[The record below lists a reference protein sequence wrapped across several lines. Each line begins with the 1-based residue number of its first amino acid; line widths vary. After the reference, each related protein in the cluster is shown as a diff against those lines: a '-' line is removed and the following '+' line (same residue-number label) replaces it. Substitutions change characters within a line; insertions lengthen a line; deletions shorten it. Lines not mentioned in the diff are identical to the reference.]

1 MVNIG
6 KVTANNSRPKQR
18 TAAESR
24 HSLLFSVLFGC
35 VFFIAVCLCGV
46 DVNKITA
53 LIFSAAALLVI
64 AFRRRLLAERIGL
77 LFLALALFVVL
88 NGVSSFYAISG
99 KFGLREFLKV
109 LSAFCLG
116 LVLLGLS
123 PKTETRP
130 GSAVMTA
137 LAVCGALGSLVS
149 IDLISTRW
157 ISGVVLGFFH
167 LFTEEYAQ
175 LDGVEAGVRMTSM
188 FKHPNVF
195 AGFSGI
201 GVLLSLGLAA
211 RADGGRKRSVYLVLL
226 YVNALAFIL
235 AFSMGASAFIALAF
249 LVFLFLLPKEERGGA
264 LILMLETLVLVVISA
279 ALISATSFQPWTKLN
294 PIPLVCT
301 VCGAALLC
309 LLDRVVRKLLAGRLK
324 ASGRLVPIL
333 IVTVLVLLAAY
344 LAAAWN
350 VTGGAELAPGTVLR
364 RAVYLEPGE
373 YQLELS
379 GEGQI
384 SVWVES
390 QNRLET
396 MMHTGTVLYQGDA
409 AEAAIVVPEDSLVQ
423 FFHFSSDEGARIL
436 SASCGGTKIPLDYKL
451 LPGFIANR
459 LQGLLANENAIQRLV
474 FFEDGMKLFKRS
486 PIIGLGM
493 GAFENGVISVQ
504 SFYYETKYAHDHYI
518 QVLVETGIVGLILF
532 VGLLVVCGIAVW
544 KSRREKP
551 FAPILGAALVF
562 MAGHAATEVVFSY
575 YAYLPMAYGT
585 FALIELCC
593 GDAVTR
599 PRLSVLVKRIS
610 MAVIAVLIV
619 VYGVFVISNI
629 SARNLINREP
639 TLNSVS
645 RAVSLDKFEWAD
657 YALAYVTNTKGDN
670 VGTNVRVQADQ
681 YAERLA
687 KVNSNTT
694 PIYLAQYYFTTGRM
708 EKGFAMLEKYVNY
721 LSADS
726 KAWQA
731 AFNLARQFPED
742 SDTYE
747 SGMTRLA
754 AMLDAWNA
762 ENLGTIQLD
771 QETEEFLEQYR

>member
-6 KVTANNSRPKQR
+6 KKSAKNGRLKQR
-18 TAAESR
+18 TEVESK
-24 HSLLFSVLFGC
+24 HLLLFSVLFGC
-35 VFFIAVCLCGV
+35 LYFIAVCLCGV
-46 DVNKITA
+46 ETNKTSA
-53 LIFSAAALLVI
+53 LVLSAVALLVLVE
-64 AFRRRLLAERIGL
+64 RRRLLEERIGV
-77 LFLALALFVVL
+77 LFLTLALFVVL
-88 NGVSSFYAISG
+88 NGISSFYAISG

-116 LVLLGLS
+116 LALLGLS
-123 PKTETRP
+123 PKTETHT
-130 GSAVMTA
+130 GSAAMTV

-157 ISGVVLGFFH
+157 ISGAILGFFN
-167 LFTEEYAQ
+167 LFTVEYRE
-175 LDGVEAGVRMTSM
+175 LEGVEAGIRMTSM

-201 GVLLSLGLAA
+201 GVLLSLGLAL
-211 RADGGRKRSVYLVLL
+211 RAEGGRKRCVYLVLL

-264 LILMLETLVLVVISA
+264 LVLMLETFLLVVVSA
-279 ALISATSFQPWTKLN
+279 ALISATSFQSWTMVN
-294 PIPLVCT
+294 PIPLACT

-309 LLDRVVRKLLAGRLK
+309 LLDRGVRKLISGRLK
-324 ASGRLVPIL
+324 PTGRLVPIL
-333 IVTVLVLLAAY
+333 IISVLVLMAAY

-350 VTGGAELAPGTVLR
+350 VTGEAELTPGTVLR

-373 YQLELS
+373 YKLELG
-379 GEGQI
+379 GEGEI

-396 MMHTGTVLYQGDA
+396 MMHSSTVLYQGDA
-409 AEAAIVVPEDSLVQ
+409 AEAAITVPEDSLVQ
-423 FFHFSSDEGARIL
+423 FFNFSSNEGARIL
-436 SASCGGTKIPLDYKL
+436 SASCGGTKIPLAYKL

-474 FFEDGMKLFKRS
+474 FFEDGFKLFKRS
-486 PIIGLGM
+486 PVIGLGM
-493 GAFENGVISVQ
+493 GAFENGIMSVQ

-518 QVLVETGIVGLILF
+518 QVLVETGVVGLILF
-532 VGLLVVCGIAVW
+532 LGLLVVCCVAVW
-544 KSRREKP
+544 KSRKEKP
-551 FAPILGAALVF
+551 FAPVLGAALVF

-575 YAYLPMAYGT
+575 FAYLPMAYGT

-593 GDAVTR
+593 GDAVKR
-599 PRLSVLVKRIS
+599 PRLSTLAKRIS
-610 MAVIAVLIV
+610 MALIAVLIFI
-619 VYGVFVISNI
+619 YCLFVICNI
-629 SARNLINREP
+629 SAKNLIQREP

-645 RAVSLDKFEWAD
+645 RAMSLDKFEWAD
-657 YALAYVTNTKGDN
+657 YALAYVTNTMGDN

-694 PIYLAQYYFTTGRM
+694 PIYLAQYYFTTGRT
-708 EKGFAMLEKYVNY
+708 EKGFEMLEKYVDY
-721 LSADS
+721 LASDT

-731 AFNLARQFPED
+731 AFDMARELPAD
-742 SDTYE
+742 SDVYK

-754 AMLDAWNA
+754 AKLDAWNA
-762 ENLGTIQLD
+762 ENLGTILLD
-771 QETEEFLEQYR
+771 QETEAFLEQYR